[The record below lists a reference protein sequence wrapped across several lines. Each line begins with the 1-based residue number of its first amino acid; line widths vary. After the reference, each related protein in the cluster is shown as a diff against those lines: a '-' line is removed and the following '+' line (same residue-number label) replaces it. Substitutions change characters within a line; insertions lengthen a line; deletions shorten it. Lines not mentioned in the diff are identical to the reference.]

1 VVFGN
6 IEKLISTYCQV
17 IMLTST
23 NQLVKYFQEDKKWP
37 RLQRRAINT
46 TLKTDL
52 LTELKILAA
61 RKNMR
66 LNKMLEEAIQLLL
79 EKYEKESE

>member
-1 VVFGN
+1 MAK
-6 IEKLISTYCQV
+6 IT
-17 IMLTST
+17 
-23 NQLVKYFQEDKKWP
+23 KKSY
-37 RLQRRAINT
+37 INT
-46 TLKTDL
+46 TLETDL